1 MLEIDYIKCCLKFIF
16 MKRKDTPLAS
26 TPEPI
31 SGTVK
36 SRLISAFNQK
46 NNKSTS
52 VDKKY
57 SSFTK
62 EDGSSTNS
70 LEKQTE
76 KSNGKIKYKSYN
88 VSTDKKG
95 TPSRLEINKET
106 NTGNSNTRVITNPK
120 KIERKMARVIKRN
133 NK

>member
-1 MLEIDYIKCCLKFIF
+1 